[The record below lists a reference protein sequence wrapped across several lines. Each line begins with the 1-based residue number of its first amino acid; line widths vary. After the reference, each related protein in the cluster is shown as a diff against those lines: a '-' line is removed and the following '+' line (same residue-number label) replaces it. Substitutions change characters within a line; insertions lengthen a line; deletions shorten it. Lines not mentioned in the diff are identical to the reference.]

1 MIYIAKTGVRVPGT
15 DLIKC
20 QGNAEP
26 VRFPPEIAKA
36 ITSFS
41 RPARPWRWCL
51 NCSATR
57 LEGRSTGDDK
67 REEQKKDAA
76 AGLGRHLLRGALI
89 YVA

>member
-51 NCSATR
+51 NCSVTR

-89 YVA
+89 